1 MLIAGITK
9 VSLSDYKNKVSSVIF
24 TLGCNFL
31 CPFCHNSSLA
41 LSKANTIDE
50 EEVFSY
56 LAKRI
61 GIIDGVV
68 ISGGEPTLQKDLLPF
83 IKRIKEMGYEIKLDT
98 NGTNYEVLKMLI
110 EEKLI
115 DYVAM
120 DIKNGPSYYKEISGK
135 ESVDI
140 EVIKKSI
147 NLLINSG
154 IDYEFRTTLVKEYFS
169 LESIKEMGEFIKGA
183 KQLYLQKFVS
193 NENCINKDLHE
204 VNEKEANEYASLL
217 NQCIDVVELRGY

>member
-1 MLIAGITK
+1 MARKQSNDLLVLQI
-9 VSLSDYKNKVSSVIF
+9 
-24 TLGCNFL
+24 
-31 CPFCHNSSLA
+31 
-41 LSKANTIDE
+41 LSKYSDERHYLTATDVIDLIQSEFGLNVERRTIYTTVD
-50 EEVFSY
+50 V
-56 LAKRI
+56 L
-61 GIIDGVV
+61 
-68 ISGGEPTLQKDLLPF
+68 
-83 IKRIKEMGYEIKLDT
+83 KEMGYEIKLDT

-110 EEKLI
+110 DEKLI

-135 ESVDI
+135 ESVDL

-169 LESIKEMGEFIKGA
+169 FKSIKEMGEFIKGA

-193 NENCINKDLHE
+193 SENCINKDLHE

-217 NQCIDVVELRGY
+217 NQYIDVVELRGY